1 MNLASGLERRLEKF
15 ADGASASVFRGTM
28 HPIAIATRLVRQL
41 EYLEID
47 SASGTQVPNELVVWM
62 HRSDLDPSID
72 RGALTRE
79 LEYAITQTAKERG
92 WRLVGSVD
100 VHIRTD
106 GATPRG
112 IIECEGTLRPTPLDV
127 WAQLIADD
135 GSAVLPI
142 SLNRTL
148 IGRDLDCDVRIVNQE
163 ISRHHAV
170 VFREGD
176 RSFLADLGS
185 SNGSHVN
192 ANRASD
198 RPITV
203 VTGDNVLLGD
213 LSFTYRTIN

>member
-1 MNLASGLERRLEKF
+1 MNLARGLERRLEKF

-41 EYLEID
+41 EYLEVD
-47 SASGTQVPNELVVWM
+47 STSGAQVPNELVVWM
-62 HRSDLDPSID
+62 HTSDLDPSID

-79 LEYAITQTAKERG
+79 LEHAITQTARERG
-92 WRLVGSVD
+92 WRLVGSVE

-112 IIECEGTLRPTPLDV
+112 IIECEGTLQPTPLEP

-148 IGRDLDCDVRIVNQE
+148 IGRDLDCDVRIANQE

-176 RSFLADLGS
+176 KSFLTDLGS

-192 ANRASD
+192 ANRASG